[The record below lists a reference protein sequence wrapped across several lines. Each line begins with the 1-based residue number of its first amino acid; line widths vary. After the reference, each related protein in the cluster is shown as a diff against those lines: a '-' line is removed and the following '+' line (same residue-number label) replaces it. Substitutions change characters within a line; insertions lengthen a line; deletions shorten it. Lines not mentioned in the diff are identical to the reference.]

1 MVKSRVKLV
10 ALYYSKK
17 YFKFLTNFFYIFVF
31 LISVNSQSELI
42 SNFDGRV
49 NNVVASSLM
58 TTNLVIAQTHE
69 CVVVNTLGHEMN
81 EIPKVDVVEKMECV
95 VSFWKKLVWHV
106 TYVDVGWAYLFA
118 SLFLI
123 FQGPN
128 CKITM
133 TVQLG
138 YFLS

>member
-95 VSFWKKLVWHV
+95 VSF
-106 TYVDVGWAYLFA
+106 
-118 SLFLI
+118 
-123 FQGPN
+123 
-128 CKITM
+128 
-133 TVQLG
+133 
-138 YFLS
+138 

>member
-58 TTNLVIAQTHE
+58 TTNLVIAQAYE

-95 VSFWKKLVWHV
+95 VSF
-106 TYVDVGWAYLFA
+106 
-118 SLFLI
+118 
-123 FQGPN
+123 
-128 CKITM
+128 
-133 TVQLG
+133 
-138 YFLS
+138 